1 MKFRQV
7 HLDFHTSEHIP
18 DIGIKF
24 DKTRFQEA
32 LLLGKVESITLF
44 SKCHHGWSYHPTKVN
59 EMHPNLKF
67 DLLKAQIEAS
77 HEIGVK
83 TPVYISAGL
92 DEKVAVAHPEWQTID
107 VREHENGDVKF
118 PYFGFHL
125 LCLNTPYL
133 EDLLA
138 QVKEAVE
145 NYDADG
151 IFLDILN
158 DEPCF
163 CATCQRIMKERG
175 WEINLENATK
185 LGRERYLNYTKRVR
199 ETIDMVKPGLP
210 VFHNAGHVKRGRT
223 DIVNSNTH
231 LELESLPTGGWGY
244 DHFPISASY
253 AGGLDVDF
261 SGMTGKFHKTW
272 GEFGG
277 FKHPNA
283 LRYETALSLAMGA
296 KVCIGDQLH
305 PSGEMDLATYELIG
319 EAYSEVEAKQ
329 PWTENAKNVADI
341 AVLDSEALIPY
352 YEKKGIRVEKNDDSA
367 TGCVRIL
374 LEGHYLFR
382 FIDTDQDFCKYKL
395 LILPEGVR
403 VDAELQEKIRDFVD
417 RGGKLLACGE
427 GGLAFEKDEFCFDF
441 GSRFIGKNTYRPDY
455 IRPGFDIPSLRNSAY
470 VMYSQGYQIE
480 PYGGEELAKREN
492 SYFNREPLKFCSHQH
507 SPVNPETGECG
518 ISAGKDGIY
527 IGWDIF
533 EDYGENGEIYVKEI
547 VLSLIDM
554 LLTEKSATAK
564 LPAQGILTLALQN
577 ERKIVHLLYASPVGR
592 GKNLD
597 VIEDIIP
604 IYNTD
609 VTVKCDAAPT
619 RVYLAP
625 GMEELEF
632 EYNNG
637 YVSVKVPEFENHC
650 MVIVE

>member
-1 MKFRQV
+1 MKYRQV

-18 DIGIKF
+18 DIGEKF
-24 DKTRFQEA
+24 DKAQFQKA
-32 LLLGKVESITLF
+32 LILGKVESITLF

-59 EMHPNLKF
+59 KMHPNLKF
-67 DLLKAQIEAS
+67 DLLKAQIEAA

-92 DEKVAVAHPEWQTID
+92 DEKVAVAHLEWQTID

-138 QVKEAVE
+138 QVKEVAE

-163 CATCQRIMKERG
+163 CATCQKIMRERG

-185 LGRERYLNYTKRVR
+185 LGRERYLNYTRRVR

-210 VFHNAGHVKRGRT
+210 VFHNAGHVKRGRM
-223 DIVNSNTH
+223 DIVNSNSH

-253 AGGLDVDF
+253 VGGLDVDF

>member
-67 DLLKAQIEAS
+67 DLLKAQIEAA

-210 VFHNAGHVKRGRT
+210 VFHNAGHVKRGRM

-244 DHFPISASY
+244 DHFPVSASY
-253 AGGLDVDF
+253 AGGLGVEF

-403 VDAELQEKIRDFVD
+403 VDAELQEKIRCFVD
-417 RGGKLLACGE
+417 GGGKLLACGE
-427 GGLAFEKDEFCFDF
+427 GGLAFDKDEFCFDF
-441 GSRFIGKNTYRPDY
+441 GSRFIGKNGFRPDY

-625 GMEELEF
+625 GIEELEF